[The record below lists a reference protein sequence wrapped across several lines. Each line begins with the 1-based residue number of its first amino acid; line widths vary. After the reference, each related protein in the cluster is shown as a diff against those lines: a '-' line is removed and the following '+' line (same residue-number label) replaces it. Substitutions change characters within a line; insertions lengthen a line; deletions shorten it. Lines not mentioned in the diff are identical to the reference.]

1 MESFSHVEHTLKR
14 LEHRLLEL
22 SAWKDQGNQ
31 VLTGGLFQ
39 ALGAK
44 KAGKI
49 KVGDHW
55 HSREFPVRLEFE
67 TSVPKSWAG
76 KPVNVRFRVGGEGKL
91 SVNGRLV
98 GGLNPYHTE
107 HRILEKAKS
116 DEILRFEI
124 EAVPKGL
131 FGSPNL
137 EPKLEEASLVLPDLE
152 LRGFVEDLSAA
163 HDAAGHLLKNARG
176 EIAVLICN
184 AIETA
189 LLRLELLRSPSENYL
204 ARVVQDPRAAN
215 MLASI
220 WDEWHF
226 TAAPLELPAAVRG
239 QFAARRKAFAAA
251 INALKRRYPSEGQ
264 LFVTGHAHIDLAWLW
279 TFEETHRK
287 IRRTFGTM
295 LSLMDRYP
303 DFHFNQ
309 SSAQAYAFV
318 EQDDPELFKRIQA
331 RVKEGRWDLVGGM
344 WVEPDGNLLSGE
356 SWARQLLYG
365 QRYFRAKFN
374 QTVKVCWLP
383 DTFGYS
389 ANLPQILRQGGIDW
403 FFTTKLNWNET
414 NPFPYDLYQWEGID
428 GSKVIA
434 HSFFNPGQGYNGNIA
449 ALDLLG
455 TWKNFKGK
463 QHSETSL
470 FSFGWGDGG
479 GGPTEEMLER
489 FERLKDFP
497 GLPKLETGRV
507 QELYQRFEKE
517 VAAGTELPV
526 WMGEQYLEL
535 HRGTYTTQAKTKWF
549 HRRLEHTLVEAE
561 SACTLAWKLL
571 GTLYPQD
578 ELYQA
583 WTTLLRH
590 QFHDVLPG
598 SSVRAV
604 YDAAHRDLEST
615 LKTVENLRD
624 QALKTLSNNVKLE
637 GSNAAAKVV
646 VWNLTLHQ
654 RALRLQMPRPTKGA
668 FRLLTPDGIEVGYQE
683 LEDQI
688 VVSDSSLTLP
698 SMGYL
703 TLAVVAGTPQKT
715 KSALKASA
723 TTLENE
729 HLSIKIASD
738 GTLQSVFDKT
748 TARETLA
755 GRGNQIWAYTDI
767 PREWDAWEIDAKYDQ
782 DGVELLATSKPKL
795 EYRGLLEACI
805 LVERR
810 FENAVIEQR
819 YRLRAGSRRLD
830 IETHIRWQGRRTL
843 LRALFPLEIRSHE
856 AWFETAFGAVARP
869 THRNTSWDSA
879 RFEVNAHRWAD
890 LSEAGYG
897 VSLLNDG
904 KYGHSIHK
912 NLMGLTLLRSPVFP
926 DPLAEEGEHH
936 FTYSIYPHQGD
947 WRGDTIL
954 EAQDL
959 NAPLKACVV
968 PSSKGKWAASQS
980 FVQLNGH
987 GLQLSSLKK
996 AEDSNEIVLRVYEAL
1011 GGRGSA
1017 KLETGLGIKKALN
1030 VNFLEEGTSKTKSNA
1045 AGFEFEYTPFSVSS
1059 LKLG

>member
-1 MESFSHVEHTLKR
+1 MESFSQVEHTLQR
-14 LEHRLLEL
+14 LEHRLIEL
-22 SAWKDQGNQ
+22 AAWKDQTSE
-31 VLTGGLFQ
+31 VLGGGQFR

-44 KAGKI
+44 KSLTI
-49 KVGDHW
+49 KVGDFW
-55 HSREFPVRLEFE
+55 HSREFPVTLEFK
-67 TSVPKSWAG
+67 TIVPKSWAG
-76 KPVNVRFRVGGEGKL
+76 KPVNVRFRVGGEAKL
-91 SVNGRLV
+91 SVNGRLI
-98 GGLNPYHTE
+98 GGLNPFHTE
-107 HRILEKAKS
+107 HRILEKAKAG
-116 DEILRFEI
+116 EALHFEL

-137 EPKLEEASLVLPDLE
+137 KPQIEEARLVLPDLE
-152 LRGFVEDLSAA
+152 LRGFLEDLSAA
-163 HDAAGHLLKNARG
+163 HDGAKHLVKSGRG
-176 EIAVLICN
+176 EIAGLICD
-184 AIETA
+184 AIEA
-189 LLRLELLRSPSENYL
+189 AIVKLELPRTPSENYL
-204 ARVVQDPRAAN
+204 ARIVQEPRAAEV
-215 MLASI
+215 LASI

-226 TAAPLELPAAVRG
+226 AAVALELPAQVCG

-251 INALKRRYPSEGQ
+251 INAIKRRYPSEGQ
-264 LFVTGHAHIDLAWLW
+264 LFVSGHAHIDLAWLW
-279 TFEETHRK
+279 TFEETRRK

-303 DFHFNQ
+303 NFHFNQ

-374 QTVKVCWLP
+374 QTIKVCWLP

-434 HSFFNPGQGYNGNIA
+434 HSFLNPGQGYNGNIVA
-449 ALDLLG
+449 SDLAG

-463 QHSETSL
+463 RNFDASL

-489 FERLKDFP
+489 YERLKDFP

-507 QELYQRFEKE
+507 QELYQRVEKQVE
-517 VAAGTELPV
+517 AGLELPV

-561 SACTLAWKLL
+561 SANTLAWKLL
-571 GTLYPQD
+571 GSLYPQD
-578 ELYQA
+578 DFYQA

-604 YDAAHRDLEST
+604 YDAAHRDLGAT
-615 LKTVENLRD
+615 LKSVETLRD
-624 QALKTLSNNVKLE
+624 QALKTLSSNVKLE
-637 GSNAAAKVV
+637 QPKASAKIV
-646 VWNLTLHQ
+646 VWNLSLEL
-654 RALRLQMPRPTKGA
+654 RPLRLKMPRPVKGE
-668 FRLLTPDGIEVGYQE
+668 FRLLSPHGLEVAYQE

-688 VVSDSSLTLP
+688 VVSSSSLSVP

-703 TLAVVAGTPQKT
+703 TLAVMPGKPQPVQ
-715 KSALKASA
+715 SELKAS
-723 TTLENE
+723 TTMLENE
-729 HLSIKIASD
+729 HLSIKIAAD
-738 GTLQSVFDKT
+738 GTLQSIFDKT
-748 TARETLA
+748 ATREILA
-755 GRGNQIWAYTDI
+755 GRSNQIWAYTDI
-767 PREWDAWEIDAKYDQ
+767 PREWDAWEIDAKYAQ
-782 DGVELLATSKPKL
+782 DGVELLAVSKPKL
-795 EYRGLLEACI
+795 EHFGTLEACI

-810 FENAVIEQR
+810 FENAIIEQR

-830 IETHIRWQGRRTL
+830 VETHIRWQGRRTM
-843 LRALFPLEIRSHE
+843 LRALFPLELRSHE
-856 AWFETAFGAVARP
+856 AWYETAFGAIARP
-869 THRNTSWDSA
+869 THRNTSWDAA

-904 KYGHSIHK
+904 KYGHSAHK
-912 NLMGLTLLRSPVFP
+912 NVLGLTLLRSPVFP
-926 DPLAEEGEHH
+926 DPLAEEGEHR

-947 WRGDTIL
+947 WRGNTIL
-954 EAQDL
+954 EAHDL
-959 NAPLKACVV
+959 NAPLQACVV
-968 PSSKGKWAASQS
+968 PALSGKWNLSQS
-980 FVQLNGH
+980 FVQIGGT
-987 GLQLSSLKK
+987 GLRLSSLKK
-996 AEDSNEIVLRVYEAL
+996 AEDSDEIVLRVYEAI
-1011 GGRGSA
+1011 GGRGTA
-1017 KLETGLGIKKALN
+1017 KLETELGIKKALN
-1030 VNFLEEGTSKTKSNA
+1030 VNFLEEGATKASSSA
-1045 AGFEFEYTPFSVSS
+1045 TGFEFKYTPFSVIS
-1059 LKLG
+1059 LKLS